1 MIGQRPTDPARR
13 VNPPPAA
20 KFWLAALLLAIWC
33 AGMFGRGFW
42 TPDEPR
48 EADIAWRMSWQSD
61 KAVPLLAGEPFC
73 EKPPL
78 AYWAAALPIRLFGAN
93 ALSTRLPNL
102 LYAIVTALTVGMLAA
117 RSCGRAAGLMAAAL
131 ISTFLLSYQA
141 EIWFATDAP
150 MLASV
155 AAALFGA
162 YVGFYAG
169 NARERL
175 GGYSL
180 MHAALAL
187 GFLSKSAAA
196 WLVPALALLTLIIWE
211 KRWRELKRWELY
223 AGLMVQAAL
232 ILTWVGFVYAEPD
245 GVEHLKVFFWNN
257 LVGRF
262 THVDAPENLQYA
274 AAHRNFPGKYFIELP
289 MYLFPWTLGA
299 IAAARRAWLRR
310 GTHSD
315 DYRAV
320 RFALC
325 ASLPALLVLS
335 LAATARNVYLA
346 PALPGMALLMAWWG
360 NGIRVDADRWEV
372 RALRGTALLLLLA
385 AAVLGLAATLI
396 RLEAGGSLASPKSF
410 ISIATVGLILAVL
423 LALRAWNSAERNV
436 SMAQCAL
443 LAAYGALLL
452 GPVAVIY
459 GQVDRWQDLPSIARE
474 VRHDTAGASLILLA
488 PDETTRAV
496 VDMYTSTSVRVV
508 NGPLNE
514 ATLTRASAAASSS
527 GAAILAQLPGR
538 SAPNAGLARLLPRGE
553 NPLPAWAAFPGLRSV
568 KVYALPNGRRYALLK
583 AAAQ

>member
-1 MIGQRPTDPARR
+1 
-13 VNPPPAA
+13 
-20 KFWLAALLLAIWC
+20 
-33 AGMFGRGFW
+33 MFGRGFW

-78 AYWAAALPIRLFGAN
+78 TYWAAALPIRLFGAQ
-93 ALSTRLPNL
+93 AWSIRLPNL
-102 LYAIVTALTVGMLAA
+102 LYAMVCALMVGMLAA
-117 RSCGRAAGLMAAAL
+117 RSCGRTAGLIAAAL
-131 ISTFLLSYQA
+131 IATFLLSYQV

-150 MLASV
+150 LLACV
-155 AAALFGA
+155 AAALLGG

-169 NARERL
+169 NVRERL

-196 WLVPALALLTLIIWE
+196 WVVPASALLTLIIWE
-211 KRWRELKRWELY
+211 RRWRELRRWELY
-223 AGLMVQAAL
+223 AGLGLQAAL
-232 ILTWVGFVYAEPD
+232 ILTWVAFVYAEPD

-262 THVDAPENLQYA
+262 TRVDAPANLQYA
-274 AAHRNFPGKYFIELP
+274 AAHRNSPGKYLIELP
-289 MYLFPWTLGA
+289 MYLFPWTLCV
-299 IAAARRAWLRR
+299 IAAARRAWRRR

-315 DYRAV
+315 DDRAV

-346 PALPGMALLMAWWG
+346 PALPGIALGVAWWAK
-360 NGIRVDADRWEV
+360 GILVDADPWDIRT
-372 RALRGTALLLLLA
+372 LRGTALLLLLA

-396 RLEAGGSLASPKSF
+396 RLEAGSSLASPGSF
-410 ISIATVGLILAVL
+410 IGISALGLTLAVL
-423 LALRAWNSAERNV
+423 LAMRAWNAAKRDV

-459 GQVDRWQDLPSIARE
+459 GQVNHWQDLESIARE
-474 VRHDTAGASLILLA
+474 VRRDAAGRTLILLA

-496 VDMYTSTSVRVV
+496 IDMYASTAVRIV

-514 ATLTRASAAASSS
+514 ATLAGVGASASNS
-527 GAAILAQLPGR
+527 GAVILAQLPGR
-538 SAPNAGLARLLPRGE
+538 SAPRNAWLLRLLPAVI
-553 NPLPAWAAFPGLRSV
+553 NPSPAWADFPGLRSV
-568 KVYALPNGRRYALLK
+568 KEYALPNGRRYALLE
-583 AAAQ
+583 AAARQAPTKLR

>member
-1 MIGQRPTDPARR
+1 
-13 VNPPPAA
+13 
-20 KFWLAALLLAIWC
+20 
-33 AGMFGRGFW
+33 MFGRGFW

-78 AYWAAALPIRLFGAN
+78 AYWIAALPIRLFGKQAW
-93 ALSTRLPNL
+93 SVRLPNL
-102 LYAIVTALTVGMLAA
+102 LYAIVAALSVAMLAA
-117 RSCGRAAGLMAAAL
+117 RSGGRTAGLIGAAL
-131 ISTFLLSYQA
+131 ISTFLLSYQV

-150 MLASV
+150 LLASV
-155 AAALFGA
+155 AAALFGT

-169 NARERL
+169 NVRERL

-180 MHAALAL
+180 MHAALGL

-196 WLVPALALLTLIIWE
+196 WLVPALTLLTLMVWE
-211 KRWRELKRWELY
+211 RRWRELLRWELY
-223 AGLMVQAAL
+223 AGLGVQAAL

-245 GVEHLKVFFWNN
+245 GLAHLKVFFWNN

-262 THVDAPENLQYA
+262 ARVDAPADLQYA
-274 AAHRNFPGKYFIELP
+274 AGHRNSPGKYLIELP

-310 GTHSD
+310 GSSAD

-325 ASLPALLVLS
+325 ASLPALLLLS

-346 PALPGMALLMAWWG
+346 PALPGIALLMAWWAK
-360 NGIRVDADRWEV
+360 GILRDADRWDI
-372 RALRGTALLLLLA
+372 RALRATAVLLLLA
-385 AAVLGLAATLI
+385 AGVLGIAASVI
-396 RLEAGGSLASPKSF
+396 RLDAGELLASPRRFVAVS
-410 ISIATVGLILAVL
+410 SLGLL
-423 LALRAWNSAERNV
+423 LAALLAMRAWNAANRDI

-452 GPVAVIY
+452 GPAWAIY
-459 GQVDRWQDLPSIARE
+459 GQVDQWQNLESIARE
-474 VRHDTAGASLILLA
+474 VRHDTAGEPLFLLA

-496 VDMYTSTSVRVV
+496 IDMYTSTSVLML
-508 NGPLNE
+508 NGPLNQ
-514 ATLTRASAAASSS
+514 ATLARASAAAAGS
-527 GAAILAQLPGR
+527 GGVILAQLPGR
-538 SAPNAGLARLLPRGE
+538 SAPRNAWLAQHLPTAK
-553 NPLPAWAAFPGLRSV
+553 NPAPAWADFPGLTTV
-568 KVYALPNGRRYALLK
+568 KEYALPNGRRYALLK
-583 AAAQ
+583 ATAP